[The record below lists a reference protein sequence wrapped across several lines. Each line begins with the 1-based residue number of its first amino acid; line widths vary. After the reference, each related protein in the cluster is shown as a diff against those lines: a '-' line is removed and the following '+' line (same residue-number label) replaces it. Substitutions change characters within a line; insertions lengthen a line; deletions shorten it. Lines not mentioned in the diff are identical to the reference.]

1 MKPKPHVSEE
11 KKKELV
17 SIVKL
22 MQEYPVVGL
31 IDLTGLP
38 SAQYQSIRAKLKS
51 RLLIKVT
58 LLVIPSSLT
67 NKIKL
72 SYSGPYPTI
81 FNLESFNF
89 FEVFLVFG
97 IQTQLIYKTGGTNK
111 GITYKINRAS
121 SQ

>member
-51 RLLIKVT
+51 RLLIKST
-58 LLVIPSSLT
+58 ALSTSSLGKAIT
-67 NKIKL
+67 SRL
-72 SYSGPYPTI
+72 PVEVPLGAQPTPSLLPLLTTTFIVSSFLEFNI
-81 FNLESFNF
+81 FLA
-89 FEVFLVFG
+89 
-97 IQTQLIYKTGGTNK
+97 QTSLIS
-111 GITYKINRAS
+111 I
-121 SQ
+121 

>member
-51 RLLIKVT
+51 RLLIKT
-58 LLVIPSSLT
+58 A
-67 NKIKL
+67 NK
-72 SYSGPYPTI
+72 
-81 FNLESFNF
+81 NLIR
-89 FEVFLVFG
+89 LA
-97 IQTQLIYKTGGTNK
+97 LID
-111 GITYKINRAS
+111 
-121 SQ
+121 